1 MIELFVKSLLAI
13 VVIVTTVVIV
23 DYALDLYEWINNRD

>member
-13 VVIVTTVVIV
+13 VVIVTIGVIV
-23 DYALDLYEWINNRD
+23 DYALDFYEWINSRD